1 MDIIAEVC
9 PDLFIDELENL
20 PFGDAGPDASE
31 SGYLEHIE
39 RKKLDRMYIF
49 DLNLMASPTYPN
61 VQSVKKV
68 EGLCLELYQRN
79 PDDFYAKLFVQRL
92 SRFGGEYTLASDVF
106 GVVEDAALGRRAI
119 LDQGQM
125 ACREEAAASHG
136 LRAPRC
142 GRLCRSKT
150 LLYKNASASGSSGAS
165 SAAALGVSPNDPIK

>member
-39 RKKLDRMYIF
+39 RKKLDRLYIF

-92 SRFGGEYTLASDVF
+92 SKFGGEYTLASDVF

-136 LRAPRC
+136 LRAPPMRETLQIKDITLQE
-142 GRLCRSKT
+142 RVSKWWQWRK
-150 LLYKNASASGSSGAS
+150 LGSCAWGESQ
-165 SAAALGVSPNDPIK
+165 LPN

>member
-1 MDIIAEVC
+1 MACSHVE
-9 PDLFIDELENL
+9 E
-20 PFGDAGPDASE
+20 GPDASE

-92 SRFGGEYTLASDVF
+92 SKFGGEYTLASDVF

-136 LRAPRC
+136 LRAPAGDSADQRHYSTRTC
-142 GRLCRSKT
+142 QQVVAVALVRQLRL
-150 LLYKNASASGSSGAS
+150 G
-165 SAAALGVSPNDPIK
+165 